1 MKQYPSIFNDVMG
14 PVMVGPSSSH
24 TAASVRIGNVI
35 RQLTK
40 AERTLAV
47 NFDFDL
53 NSSLALTY
61 STQGVDQGLAAGLI
75 GLQPHQKEIMQG
87 LELAKQAG
95 LKISFNVK
103 NIGPDHPNAY
113 HVSVQ
118 RKEKEDIRLKALST
132 GGGMFEITKLQDFPV
147 LITGGFFEILIIT
160 LAPIRPKFKQRL
172 EKLGEVTEI
181 FGKSGILYNI
191 KSQTPF
197 KEIPVIDFDEMYT
210 LSPVLP
216 IASQL
221 SPNVPFVTAEE
232 TARYNIENLGL
243 WELACIY
250 ESIRSGLTKEEVLD
264 RMVDIVDLLIESMD
278 KHKDDNIAGRIL
290 QSQSHNITDK
300 ELLGGNLIKYI
311 IYYVTRFMEI
321 KSANGVFVAA
331 PTAGSC
337 GCVVGTV
344 FALAKVYELSKVDMA
359 KSMLAAGLI
368 GVFIAHLSTFSA
380 EVCGCQA
387 ECGAASGMCAAACA
401 HVLGLDADKSIA
413 AASMALQ
420 NVFGMVCDP
429 VANRVE
435 VPCLGKNTMGA
446 MNALSSA
453 NMAAACFDQVI
464 PLDETIKAMDAVG
477 KSLPMELRCTGLGGL
492 SITPAAQRIKEE
504 LQKKY

>member
-1 MKQYPSIFNDVMG
+1 MKQYPSIFNDVIG

-40 AERTLAV
+40 AEGPLSV
-47 NFDFDL
+47 SFEFDK
-53 NSSLALTY
+53 NSSLASTY

-75 GLQPHQKEIMQG
+75 GMQTHQKKIMQG

-95 LKISFNVK
+95 LKIFFNIK
-103 NIGPDHPNAY
+103 DIGPDHPNAY
-113 HVSVQ
+113 HVLVQ
-118 RKEKEDIRLKALST
+118 RKGKEDIRLKALST
-132 GGGMFEITKLQDFPV
+132 GGGMFEIAELQYFPV
-147 LITGGFFEILIIT
+147 SITGGFFEILIIT
-160 LAPIRPKFKQRL
+160 STPLRPKSKQCL
-172 EKLGEVTEI
+172 EGLGEVTET
-181 FGKSGILYNI
+181 FGKRGILYNI

-197 KEIPVIDFDEMYT
+197 KEIPIIDFDEMYT
-210 LSPVLP
+210 LSPVLS

-221 SPNVPFVTAEE
+221 RPNVPFATVEE
-232 TARYNIENLGL
+232 VIKYNIENLQL

-250 ESIRSGLTKEEVLD
+250 ESIRSGLSKEKVLD
-264 RMVDIVDLLIESMD
+264 KMGDIIDLLIESLD
-278 KHKDDNIAGRIL
+278 KHMDNDIAGRIL
-290 QSQSHNITDK
+290 QSQSKNIIGK
-300 ELLGGNLIKYI
+300 NILGGSLIENI

-321 KSANGVFVAA
+321 KSANGIFVAA

-337 GCVVGTV
+337 GCVAGTV
-344 FALAKVYELSKVDMA
+344 FALAKEYELSKIDMA

-368 GVFIAHLSTFSA
+368 GVFIAYLSTFSA

-401 HVLGLDADKSIA
+401 HVLGLDAEKSIA

-435 VPCLGKNTMGA
+435 VPCLGKNIMGA
-446 MNALSSA
+446 MNALSSV
-453 NMAAACFDQVI
+453 NMAAAGFDQVI

-492 SITPAAQRIKEE
+492 SITPTAQRIKVE
-504 LQKKY
+504 LT